1 MQLDKMVNY
10 HKALADPTRM
20 RILLLLSRGEMHG
33 QALAEKLNLSQP
45 TVTHHASKLRE
56 AGLIKERRDKNT
68 VYFTLNPKLIR
79 QHAEATVR
87 FIFEKGEGEE
97 EMSEVNE
104 TLEATV
110 LRNFFSKDG
119 KLRQIPSQYKKKLIV
134 LQMLAEKLEPGRVYP
149 ERELNEWIKQ
159 YHEDFATIRRELIMH
174 QFMYRER
181 EMYELNPREMWTRW
195 DQVR

>member
-1 MQLDKMVNY
+1 M
-10 HKALADPTRM
+10 
-20 RILLLLSRGEMHG
+20 
-33 QALAEKLNLSQP
+33 
-45 TVTHHASKLRE
+45 
-56 AGLIKERRDKNT
+56 
-68 VYFTLNPKLIR
+68 
-79 QHAEATVR
+79 
-87 FIFEKGEGEE
+87 
-97 EMSEVNE
+97 
-104 TLEATV
+104 
-110 LRNFFSKDG
+110 DG

>member
-1 MQLDKMVNY
+1 MQLDKIVNY

-68 VYFTLNPKLIR
+68 VFFTLNPELIR
-79 QHAEATVR
+79 QYAEATVR

-97 EMSEVNE
+97 ELSEVNE

-174 QFMYRER
+174 HFMYRER